1 MDKAKK
7 AIIIS
12 IDNNVTEIQKL
23 TDSLG
28 YKTIKIFVQNKSTP
42 DVNYYIGCGKLE
54 EIKKYITEI
63 EDHIDLIVING
74 ALKPSQWFNLEKEF
88 KIKVYDRITLI
99 LSIFEKR
106 ADRKE
111 ARLQVKLAQ
120 LQYQRSFVKELIHRS
135 RAGEHPGYMAGGE
148 YQVDDYYEYIKKQM
162 KKIKNDLK
170 NIRNEREIRRRHR
183 HLSGFYLVSLAGYTN
198 AGKSSLLNLLSGD
211 KVKVEDKLFSTL
223 STTTRRVNKRNIPIL
238 LTDTVGFI
246 EDLPGLIINAF
257 HSTLEEIKLADVV
270 VLVVDFSENSDT
282 VSKKLKISFEEL
294 AGLGVEAPIVIA
306 LNKIDLLSK
315 DEIDYKLLLL
325 ENLLVS
331 QNRKYIPVSVNENI
345 NIDNLLD
352 IVYKNL
358 PKLVRHTIK
367 LPLNDDSQKLISD
380 IYKKTNVCDIN
391 YGDLVTVT
399 FECKK
404 DISSKILSDCK
415 EINGQLSS

>member
-1 MDKAKK
+1 MNKEKK
-7 AIIIS
+7 AIVIS
-12 IDNNVTEIQKL
+12 INSNLVEIQKL

-28 YKTIKIFVQNKSTP
+28 YKTIKVFVQNKNKP
-42 DVNYYIGCGKLE
+42 DVKYYIGSGKLE
-54 EIKKYITEI
+54 EIKEYINEN
-63 EDHIDLIVING
+63 ENCIDLIVING
-74 ALKPSQWFNLEKEF
+74 TLKPSQWFNLEKEF
-88 KIKVYDRITLI
+88 KIRVYDRITLI

-111 ARLQVKLAQ
+111 ACLQVKLAQ
-120 LQYQRSFVKELIHRS
+120 LQYQRSFVKELIHRT

-162 KKIKNDLK
+162 KKIKNNLK
-170 NIRNEREIRRRHR
+170 NIRSEREIRRRNR

-198 AGKSSLLNLLSGD
+198 AGKSSLLNLLSGEQ
-211 KVKVEDKLFSTL
+211 VKVEDRLFSTL

-270 VLVVDFSENSDT
+270 VLLVDFSENLDT

-294 AGLGVEAPIVIA
+294 ATLGVEAPIIIA
-306 LNKIDLLSK
+306 LNKIDLVSK
-315 DEIDYKLLLL
+315 EEIEDRISYFRELLIL
-325 ENLLVS
+325 
-331 QNRKYIPVSVNENI
+331 QNREYIPISVNSSI
-345 NIDNLLD
+345 NIDNLLEL
-352 IVYKNL
+352 VYKNL

-367 LPLNDDSQKLISD
+367 LPLNNDSQKLISD
-380 IYKKTNVCDIN
+380 IYKKTKVCDID
-391 YGDLVTVT
+391 YSDFVTLT

-404 DISSKILSDCK
+404 DISSKIISDCK